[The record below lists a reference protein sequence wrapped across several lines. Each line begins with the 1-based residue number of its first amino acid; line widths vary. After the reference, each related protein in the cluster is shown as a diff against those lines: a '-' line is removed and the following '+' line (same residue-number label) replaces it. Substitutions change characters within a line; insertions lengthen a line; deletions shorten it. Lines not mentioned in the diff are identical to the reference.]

1 MATRTITQLTD
12 DIDGTSSAIERV
24 AFTLG
29 GDAYEIDLTGDH
41 ARQLRASLDVFIQH
55 ARHTGGQAV
64 WHRDNDKRTT
74 LTPDHR
80 IHAWART
87 HGHAVTATG
96 RISPTV
102 LRAYRDA
109 H

>member
-1 MATRTITQLTD
+1 MPRTTNRGSRVNMRRATTVGL
-12 DIDGTSSAIERV
+12 SSFA
-24 AFTLG
+24 
-29 GDAYEIDLTGDH
+29 
-41 ARQLRASLDVFIQH
+41 
-55 ARHTGGQAV
+55 
-64 WHRDNDKRTT
+64 T
-74 LTPDHR
+74 LTPDH
-80 IHAWART
+80 RT